1 MSWKDLVSL
10 CVVIVG
16 VILFLYGANNYN
28 RLVGWAG
35 IYLVISGFLV
45 RIILMVWEALKK
57 KGED

>member
-16 VILFLYGANNYN
+16 IILFLYGANNYN

-35 IYLVISGFLV
+35 IYLIIFSFLV
-45 RIILMVWEALKK
+45 RIILMVWEILKK
-57 KGED
+57 RSEN